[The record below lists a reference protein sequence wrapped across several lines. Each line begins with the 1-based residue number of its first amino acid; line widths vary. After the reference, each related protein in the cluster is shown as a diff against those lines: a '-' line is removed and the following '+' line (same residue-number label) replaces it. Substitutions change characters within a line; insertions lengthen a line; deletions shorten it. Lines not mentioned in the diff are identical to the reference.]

1 MKLFEWV
8 SDRVK
13 KLHWIDIKLIV
24 IAGIC
29 TGLILAKLI
38 PSLLT
43 VSIWWFV
50 AITVLCLL
58 RIYYVIFF
66 KK

>member
-24 IAGIC
+24 ITGIC

-58 RIYYVIFF
+58 RIYYVILF

>member
-24 IAGIC
+24 ITGIC

-50 AITVLCLL
+50 AITMLCLL
-58 RIYYVIFF
+58 RIYYVILF
-66 KK
+66 KN